1 METRENGLGSHS
13 AVSLLPLQIDAHL
26 HRHPMVAAGIWK
38 LPEVDRI
45 EASLYRKVLRFS
57 PMISNKAI
65 LNTVTSIRL
74 AGEVV
79 NYLSRSAWEQFRRQN
94 RVTAYFEMK
103 ETEGPSGTGSS
114 SQKGIQQATLPRLEK
129 FYVPKIMT
137 DMMLA
142 TTGKG
147 TSIHF
152 GMNHLCLSHNKLYTL
167 EHIGECDR
175 LSNC

>member
-1 METRENGLGSHS
+1 
-13 AVSLLPLQIDAHL
+13 
-26 HRHPMVAAGIWK
+26 MVAAGIWK
-38 LPEVDRI
+38 RPEIDRI
-45 EASLYRKVLRFS
+45 EASLYRKVLRVGN
-57 PMISNKAI
+57 MISNKAI
-65 LNTVTSIRL
+65 LHTMTSIRL

-79 NYLSRSAWEQFRRQN
+79 NYLSKSAWEQFRRQN

-103 ETEGPSGTGSS
+103 ETEGPRRTGSQA
-114 SQKGIQQATLPRLEK
+114 QKVQGLPMGGVEREPLPRREK

-137 DMMLA
+137 NMMLA
-142 TTGKG
+142 TTGNG

-175 LSNC
+175 LSGC